1 MATRVPKSEVDKYLS
16 KVPEPARTTL
26 RKVRA
31 AILSAVPPEATEV
44 ISYGIPM
51 FKHNGLLLG
60 FAAFPN
66 HCGLYV
72 TSPQVMEK
80 FQDELKGFDTSKG
93 TIRFPVDK
101 PPPATLLRKL
111 VKARIAENEQRKR
124 RGK

>member
-1 MATRVPKSEVDKYLS
+1 MATKVPQSEVDKYIS

-26 RKVRA
+26 NQVRA
-31 AILSAVPPEATEV
+31 AIRSAAPPEATEV

-66 HCGLYV
+66 HCGVYV
-72 TSPQVMEK
+72 TSPRVMEK
-80 FQDELKGFDTSKG
+80 FQDELKRFDTSKG

-101 PPPATLLRKL
+101 PPPAALLRKL
-111 VKARIAENEQRKR
+111 VKARIAENESRKR